1 MLTMTKRLGEILL
14 EKRMLEGSQLHS
26 ALLHQRSAGGPL
38 GQVLLDL
45 RLCTQEQ
52 LLEALS
58 QQTGVPSL
66 ELDVHGLDFRLA
78 AQVPRRMAERHRVV
92 PLRLEGP
99 RDSVLVVA
107 IAAPASFQALE
118 AVRTVTNKSW
128 VVPKL
133 VTDEALCRAIEW
145 LYPPCEPTPG
155 AVEDTARSPTP
166 VPPRAVEFS
175 NEPREDETFSRLI
188 ERHERPVRGPARP
201 PVLIYGWKEAAAH
214 VLVNLLRT
222 EGHRASLATEEQVA
236 QADEDAVVIAP
247 LPWLEA
253 LRRRPRARML
263 AAGREAYRDG
273 MKARMLGAQGFV
285 VAPLD
290 EQLLL
295 REVTRLSGRMT
306 AWAVGE

>member
-1 MLTMTKRLGEILL
+1 MLTTTKRLGEILL
-14 EKRMLEGSQLHS
+14 DKRMLEGGQLHS
-26 ALLHQRSAGGPL
+26 ALAHQRSWGGPL

-45 RLCTQEQ
+45 RLCTEAQ

-58 QQTGVPSL
+58 HQTGVPSL
-66 ELDVHGLDFRLA
+66 ELELHTLDYGLA
-78 AQVPRRMAERHRVV
+78 AQVPRRLAERHRVV

-99 RDSVLVVA
+99 RDTVLVVA
-107 IAAPASFQALE
+107 IAAPASFQSLE

-133 VTDEALCRAIEW
+133 VSDEAITRAIDW
-145 LYPPCEPTPG
+145 LYAPAAAASAT
-155 AVEDTARSPTP
+155 EDTAPSQAP
-166 VPPRAVEFS
+166 VTLRAVDLIGAC
-175 NEPREDETFSRLI
+175 EDETFSHLI
-188 ERHERPVRGPARP
+188 ERHERPVRGPPRP

-214 VLVNLLRT
+214 VLVNLLRA
-222 EGHRASLATEEQVA
+222 EGHRASLADEEQVH

-253 LRRRPRARML
+253 LRRRPRARMI

-273 MKARMLGAQGFV
+273 MKARMLGAQGFI

-290 EQLLL
+290 EKLLL
-295 REVTRLSGRMT
+295 REVTRLSGR
-306 AWAVGE
+306 APLWAVGE